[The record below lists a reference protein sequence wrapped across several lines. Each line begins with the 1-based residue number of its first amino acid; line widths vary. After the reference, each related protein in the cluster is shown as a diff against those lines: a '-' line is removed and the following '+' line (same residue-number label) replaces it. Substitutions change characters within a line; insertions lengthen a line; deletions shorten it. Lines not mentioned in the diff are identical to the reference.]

1 MSGPSFPD
9 DWDQDAEMA
18 AYLADI
24 EAGLLAEPGPRE
36 SPGCTVSLGE
46 AADVDPAGL
55 DGLGFAEGNPGDGL
69 APGPVLAALTEQA
82 AEDLA
87 ALSDDALL
95 GAVSAARRL
104 AARAEYLEHGA
115 VAEFDRRRAAA
126 CEAATAAGARPGRR
140 EGEFPGEE
148 LAFHQVSSGNAAYEK
163 LAFAADLATRLP
175 DTFAALGAGRLDRY
189 RALIIHRATIALS
202 DAAAA
207 EADQVL
213 AAAAPGLTYQALRA
227 RAAAVEMR
235 LDPEAVRRRKDE
247 ARARHRRVEA
257 RREDSGNMAYG
268 GRELS
273 PDEALAAKAAI
284 DADAVAL
291 RNAGAG
297 GSLRELRVRAYLAR
311 LQGCDPLG
319 GLAAGP
325 GSRHGSGRA
334 GPDDPAAGAGP
345 RPGSPGHPGQGDTDE
360 GRPGAD
366 ADQDEDQDEDAD
378 EGRPGGFGGGPQ
390 EPGSPAGGLAPLPAL
405 TTLIVP
411 AGTLLGWSDAPAD
424 AGPWGMLD
432 PGDTRRLVQAASAH
446 PRSRWCVT
454 VTGPDGT
461 AVAHGCARGQ
471 HPWTPASSRAGPDAA
486 QAAQLNG
493 LLRRLNVTLNPIA
506 KGECDHEHQEHRYT
520 PSRMLAHL
528 IRARTARC
536 SAPGCGAQAYFC
548 DLDHA
553 VPYPHGPTDECNLH
567 PSCRRHH
574 RCKQAPGWKLRQP
587 QPGIMRWTTPSGRTY
602 TTTPTA
608 YDL

>member
-1 MSGPSFPD
+1 VSDSSFPGAGQPDGQEPPLPGGPARDGAGDD

-36 SPGCTVSLGE
+36 SPSCTVSLGE
-46 AADVDPAGL
+46 AADVDPAV
-55 DGLGFAEGNPGDGL
+55 LGAGGAAFAEGRAGDAM

-82 AEDLA
+82 AEDLP
-87 ALSDDALL
+87 ALSDDELL

-104 AARAEYLEHGA
+104 AARAEYLEHRA
-115 VAEFDRRRAAA
+115 VAEFGRRRAAA

-189 RALIIHRATIALS
+189 RALIIHRGTVALS

-390 EPGSPAGGLAPLPAL
+390 EPGSPAGGLAPLPTL

-461 AVAHGCARGQ
+461 AVAHGCARG
-471 HPWTPASSRAGPDAA
+471 PPPRGP
-486 QAAQLNG
+486 
-493 LLRRLNVTLNPIA
+493 RPRTRS
-506 KGECDHEHQEHRYT
+506 H
-520 PSRMLAHL
+520 
-528 IRARTARC
+528 RARR
-536 SAPGCGAQAYFC
+536 PR
-548 DLDHA
+548 
-553 VPYPHGPTDECNLH
+553 P
-567 PSCRRHH
+567 
-574 RCKQAPGWKLRQP
+574 
-587 QPGIMRWTTPSGRTY
+587 
-602 TTTPTA
+602 
-608 YDL
+608 